1 MEPIDFDFPLSIV
14 VQTIYFPNYWHYFM
28 AILVLMLVRANV
40 EVNLNASLL
49 AVMCVF
55 TIAHLLGYFRLL
67 NRLILQLIVK
77 FDVKSVVAF
86 AKSAL
91 ILSFLMFAIC
101 SNWPNCLAP
110 IYSTIISL
118 IELALNHFAYVI
130 FNFISVNFKQQ
141 LK

>member
-101 SNWPNCLAP
+101 SN
-110 IYSTIISL
+110 
-118 IELALNHFAYVI
+118 
-130 FNFISVNFKQQ
+130 
-141 LK
+141 